1 MNNKNINIY
10 NTDGKI
16 STNDENLNKIIE
28 DIEDEGIILT
38 SATSGIIFEGEN
50 PDEKAYLVLLS
61 IYDISEE
68 NSGDVMREWN
78 IKVGRQNTYD
88 YLKELVKNEAIDP
101 NTSFIIA
108 G

>member
-61 IYDISEE
+61 PKLHPQF
-68 NSGDVMREWN
+68 R
-78 IKVGRQNTYD
+78 R
-88 YLKELVKNEAIDP
+88 L
-101 NTSFIIA
+101 
-108 G
+108 